1 MTYRSKVAV
10 VYLLGFFL
18 DLINLFIAVVDSGSF
33 TAAAAASGQTKAVV
47 SFNIRQLEKELGVTL
62 LLRSTR
68 RLTLTDAGVLFYQ
81 KGVNLLNAAK
91 NLQDE
96 VRASHSGLGGELR
109 ITTTPEFGEQVVIP
123 VLAQFSQR
131 HPDLRIRHMSS
142 SHHADLIA
150 ERFDVAIRLGSLA
163 DSRYRAALISRFTIL
178 PVAAPQWLA
187 RHPVSSLESL
197 AQAEWIIHKRL
208 PTPLRWTVTN
218 NHGQHSRLEISK
230 AGKISVDSARSL
242 MAFALAG
249 SGVALLPQW
258 LVNTA
263 LEEGTLIH
271 LLPDYHFPRQGIYA
285 VYPDA
290 RHVSTKVRA
299 FIDFL
304 RSQWDCGEHAQ
315 SL

>member
-1 MTYRSKVAV
+1 MTVKELAMLNLQRMS
-10 VYLLGFFL
+10 
-18 DLINLFIAVVDSGSF
+18 LFIAVVDSGSF

-131 HPDLRIRHMSS
+131 HSDLRIRHMSS

-150 ERFDVAIRLGSLA
+150 ERFDVAIRLGSL

-197 AQAEWIIHKRL
+197 AQAEWIIHERL

-263 LEEGTLIH
+263 LEDGTLIH

-304 RSQWDCGEHAQ
+304 RSQWDCGEHAP
-315 SL
+315 SS

>member
-1 MTYRSKVAV
+1 MLNLQRMS
-10 VYLLGFFL
+10 
-18 DLINLFIAVVDSGSF
+18 LFIAVVDSGSF

-109 ITTTPEFGEQVVIP
+109 ITTTPEFGEQVIIP
-123 VLAQFSQR
+123 LLAQFSQR

-163 DSRYRAALISRFTIL
+163 DSRYRAALISL

-197 AQAEWIIHKRL
+197 AQAEWIIHERL
-208 PTPLRWTVTN
+208 PTPLRWSVTN

-263 LEEGTLIH
+263 LEDGTLIH
-271 LLPDYHFPRQGIYA
+271 VLPDYHFPRQGIYA

-290 RHVSTKVRA
+290 RHVTTKVRA

-304 RSQWDCGEHAQ
+304 RSQWDCGEHAP

>member
-1 MTYRSKVAV
+1 M
-10 VYLLGFFL
+10 
-18 DLINLFIAVVDSGSF
+18 
-33 TAAAAASGQTKAVV
+33 

-81 KGVNLLNAAK
+81 KGVNLLNTAK

-163 DSRYRAALISRFTIL
+163 DSRYRATLISRFTIL

-197 AQAEWIIHKRL
+197 AQAQWIIHERL

-230 AGKISVDSARSL
+230 AGKISVDSARAL

-263 LEEGTLIH
+263 LEDGTLIH
-271 LLPDYHFPRQGIYA
+271 VLPDYHFPRQGIYA

-304 RSQWDCGEHAQ
+304 RSQWDCGEHAP
-315 SL
+315 SS

>member
-1 MTYRSKVAV
+1 M
-10 VYLLGFFL
+10 
-18 DLINLFIAVVDSGSF
+18 
-33 TAAAAASGQTKAVV
+33 
-47 SFNIRQLEKELGVTL
+47 
-62 LLRSTR
+62 
-68 RLTLTDAGVLFYQ
+68 
-81 KGVNLLNAAK
+81 NLLNAAK

-109 ITTTPEFGEQVVIP
+109 ITTTPEFGEQVIIP
-123 VLAQFSQR
+123 LLAQFSQR

-187 RHPVSSLESL
+187 RNPVSSLESL
-197 AQAEWIIHKRL
+197 AQAEWIIHERL
-208 PTPLRWTVTN
+208 PTPLRWTVTS
-218 NHGQHSRLEISK
+218 NHGQHSRPEISK

-263 LEEGTLIH
+263 LEDGTLIH
-271 LLPDYHFPRQGIYA
+271 VLPDYHFPRQGIYA

-299 FIDFL
+299 FIDFYVRNGIAGSTPHH
-304 RSQWDCGEHAQ
+304 RSQSGSIALPDG
-315 SL
+315 

>member
-1 MTYRSKVAV
+1 MLNLQRMS
-10 VYLLGFFL
+10 
-18 DLINLFIAVVDSGSF
+18 LFIAVVDSGSF

-109 ITTTPEFGEQVVIP
+109 ITTTSEFGEQVVIP

-150 ERFDVAIRLGSLA
+150 ERFGCGDSAWLA
-163 DSRYRAALISRFTIL
+163 GGLPLSRRADIPLYHSAGRRAA
-178 PVAAPQWLA
+178 VARPQ
-187 RHPVSSLESL
+187 PCF
-197 AQAEWIIHKRL
+197 I
-208 PTPLRWTVTN
+208 T
-218 NHGQHSRLEISK
+218 
-230 AGKISVDSARSL
+230 
-242 MAFALAG
+242 
-249 SGVALLPQW
+249 GVVGP
-258 LVNTA
+258 
-263 LEEGTLIH
+263 GGM
-271 LLPDYHFPRQGIYA
+271 DY
-285 VYPDA
+285 
-290 RHVSTKVRA
+290 S
-299 FIDFL
+299 
-304 RSQWDCGEHAQ
+304 
-315 SL
+315 

>member
-1 MTYRSKVAV
+1 M
-10 VYLLGFFL
+10 
-18 DLINLFIAVVDSGSF
+18 
-33 TAAAAASGQTKAVV
+33 
-47 SFNIRQLEKELGVTL
+47 
-62 LLRSTR
+62 
-68 RLTLTDAGVLFYQ
+68 TLTDAGVLFYQ

-109 ITTTPEFGEQVVIP
+109 ITTTPEFGEQVIIP
-123 VLAQFSQR
+123 LLAQFSQR

-163 DSRYRAALISRFTIL
+163 DSRHRAALISRFTIL

-187 RHPVSSLESL
+187 RNPVSSLESL
-197 AQAEWIIHKRL
+197 AQAEWIIHERL
-208 PTPLRWTVTN
+208 PTPLRWTVTS
-218 NHGQHSRLEISK
+218 NHGQHSRPEISK

-263 LEEGTLIH
+263 LEDGTLIH
-271 LLPDYHFPRQGIYA
+271 VLPDYHFPRQGIYA

-299 FIDFL
+299 FIDFYVRNGIAGSTPIIVASPGAL
-304 RSQWDCGEHAQ
+304 RSRTDNTVLILNYQLVFDPLRLPTHPQHNCRQ
-315 SL
+315 NNNRQ

>member
-1 MTYRSKVAV
+1 M
-10 VYLLGFFL
+10 
-18 DLINLFIAVVDSGSF
+18 
-33 TAAAAASGQTKAVV
+33 

-197 AQAEWIIHKRL
+197 AQAEWIIHERL

-263 LEEGTLIH
+263 LEDGTLIH
-271 LLPDYHFPRQGIYA
+271 VLPDYHFPRQGIYA

-290 RHVSTKVRA
+290 VMYRQKYAHLLIFYVRNGIAGSTPHHCSQSGSIALPTDNTVLILNYQLV
-299 FIDFL
+299 FDPL
-304 RSQWDCGEHAQ
+304 RLPTHPQHNCRQ
-315 SL
+315 NNNRQ

>member
-1 MTYRSKVAV
+1 MLNLQRMS
-10 VYLLGFFL
+10 
-18 DLINLFIAVVDSGSF
+18 LFIAVVDSGSF

-68 RLTLTDAGVLFYQ
+68 RLTLTDAGILFYQ

-109 ITTTPEFGEQVVIP
+109 ITTTPEFGEQVIIP
-123 VLAQFSQR
+123 LLAQFSQR
-131 HPDLRIRHMSS
+131 HPDLHIRHMSS

-163 DSRYRAALISRFTIL
+163 DSRYRTALISRFTIL

-197 AQAEWIIHKRL
+197 AQAEWIIHERL

-263 LEEGTLIH
+263 LEDGTLIH
-271 LLPDYHFPRQGIYA
+271 VLPDYHFPRQGIYA

-304 RSQWDCGEHAQ
+304 RSQWDCGSTPHHCSQ
-315 SL
+315 SGSIALPDG